1 MSSFRRN
8 HRIKDMRADQLI
20 LHNEEDLAQIG
31 TAGEKLNFTSKYIH
45 INDKFRFVIDNDNFV
60 IQKKIS
66 ETWTDRFKI
75 D

>member
-1 MSSFRRN
+1 
-8 HRIKDMRADQLI
+8 MRADKLI
-20 LHNEEDLAQIG
+20 IHNETELAEIG
-31 TAGEKLNFTSKYIH
+31 SGGQKLNFTSKYIH
-45 INDKFRFVIDNDNFV
+45 INDKFRFVIDNDNFI